1 MVVVTEHD
9 GLGLVSL
16 NEVLRVV
23 TVSSDM
29 RWCTGALLDLAS
41 NSCVEVKV
49 GR

>member
-16 NEVLRVV
+16 NKVLRVV

-29 RWCTGALLDLAS
+29 RWCTGALLGLAS
-41 NSCVEVKV
+41 DLCVRVKV